1 MGKYKRY
8 LTEQEE
14 IGLSEDDY
22 SEWQLE
28 SEKKKEKRE
37 KKCNINQNG
46 LTKINLKK
54 K

>member
-22 SEWQLE
+22 SEWQLQ
-28 SEKKKEKRE
+28 SEKKRKKEIK
-37 KKCNINQNG
+37 NA
-46 LTKINLKK
+46 TKK

>member
-8 LTEQEE
+8 LTELEE

-28 SEKKKEKRE
+28 SEKKIKKEK
-37 KKCNINQNG
+37 KNA
-46 LTKINLKK
+46 TKK